1 MEIGHAVAFAKELAG
16 HYLEPAAFIGF
27 SGYTA
32 YRSSKTKVTQESRF
46 WSTLS
51 LVGVDVNYAMK
62 LVDDLARGDAGG
74 IMLDFAGLSSI
85 LCVTGRSFLMY
96 HFNFSE
102 KDSPERKRLQQTI
115 VWCCLGLASTLVIG
129 GQATGMVAY
138 GQAFDWG
145 SLLTIAAIGFGTR
158 ADGVNLSDPK
168 QTVTWRRRYLLGM
181 ALCQMVFGYHTGSWA
196 LKAKATVDAVMRVR
210 YDPITESV
218 LKKAASTI
226 TFRGV
231 VRSLAVRTVRNRRG
245 AKLRT

>member
-1 MEIGHAVAFAKELAG
+1 MEIADAVVFAKEIAG
-16 HYLEPAAFIGF
+16 HYLGPAAFIGF

-51 LVGVDVNYAMK
+51 LAGVDVNYAMK
-62 LVDDLARGDAGG
+62 LVDDLARGDHNG

-85 LCVTGRSFLMY
+85 LCVTGRSYLMY

-115 VWCCLGLASTLVIG
+115 VWSCLGLASTLVVG
-129 GQATGMVAY
+129 GQAAGMAY
-138 GQAFDWG
+138 GQALDWG

-158 ADGVNLSDPK
+158 ADGVNLPDPK
-168 QTVTWRRRYLLGM
+168 QTNIWRRRYLFGM
-181 ALCQMVFGYHTGSWA
+181 AVCQIAFGYHTGSWA
-196 LKAKATVDAVMRVR
+196 LKAKATVDAIMRVR

-218 LKKAASTI
+218 FKEAASSI
-226 TFRGV
+226 AIGEV
-231 VRSLAVRTVRNRRG
+231 ARSLAARAVRTRRR
-245 AKLRT
+245 AKLPT

>member
-1 MEIGHAVAFAKELAG
+1 MEIADTVAFAKELVG
-16 HYLEPAAFIGF
+16 HYFEPAAFIGF

-96 HFNFSE
+96 HFNFCE
-102 KDSPERKRLQQTI
+102 KDPPERKRLQQAI
-115 VWCCLGLASTLVIG
+115 VWSCLGLASTLVIG
-129 GQATGMVAY
+129 GQAAGMVGY
-138 GQAFDWG
+138 GQSFDWG

-181 ALCQMVFGYHTGSWA
+181 ALCQMAFGYHTELWA

-210 YDPITESV
+210 YDPITEGV
-218 LKKAASTI
+218 LRKAVSSI
-226 TFRGV
+226 SFREV
-231 VRSLAVRTVRNRRG
+231 VRSVAARTVRPRRG
-245 AKLRT
+245 AKLPT